1 VLLVVQRKLYFETDK
16 NSQIKQPQILCTC
29 GFYERCHTEPPCLK
43 KALFILIKPFNTRTR
58 VAFSEI
64 VIYYFTNHYN
74 RNNKKWILKMSS
86 CVFSC
91 ILAMNIQFLFTR
103 QLLFSGMEI
112 TVTHQWSL
120 SIEVSL
126 KKLKQIQAN
135 VT

>member
-1 VLLVVQRKLYFETDK
+1 
-16 NSQIKQPQILCTC
+16 
-29 GFYERCHTEPPCLK
+29 
-43 KALFILIKPFNTRTR
+43 
-58 VAFSEI
+58 
-64 VIYYFTNHYN
+64 
-74 RNNKKWILKMSS
+74 MSS